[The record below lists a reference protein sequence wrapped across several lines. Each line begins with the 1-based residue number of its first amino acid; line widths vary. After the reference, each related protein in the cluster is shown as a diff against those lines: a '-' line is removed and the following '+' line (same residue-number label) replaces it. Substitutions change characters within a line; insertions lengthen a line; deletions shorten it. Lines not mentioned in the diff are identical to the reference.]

1 VYFETLTAPLD
12 LIAALSLPSPNFVW
26 SILQMVIG
34 IGLVIFVHELGHFL
48 AAKACGVKC
57 EKFYVGFDAF
67 DIPLGVVRIPSRLA
81 YFQWGETEYG
91 IGILPLGG
99 YVKMLGQHD
108 NPMEAVTD
116 PHAANAAVRLA
127 EDGPRVDAQP
137 DARPAIDPRSYQAKT
152 VPQRMLI
159 MSAGVLMNLVFA
171 VIFASFAFHFG
182 VSYQPALVGDTVGGS
197 PAWEYNLSGS
207 QVLEINGHS
216 TQDRYFPFEEVAQT
230 VMVGGADQDVT
241 VEIKRLGSEGQTER
255 LSLRPIVGLVKMK
268 GFHPPTI
275 GISPMM
281 STRLGSKN
289 PTPAGQPA
297 AEAGFEPNDL
307 IIKINGQPVNNRVDL
322 GVELVKFWD
331 QPIAVTVLRG
341 TKNVYFSHQA
351 YVASGDVDGQLVE
364 LNVAPNSYR
373 ETGMVMRSGPIAAV
387 QIGSPAYQQGVKAG
401 DRVLALDGQ
410 PFDPLLAA
418 QYLRR
423 KAREEQAVE
432 LSLERTTEGQT
443 ETLAIRVTPR
453 FPTTVSTIAENMPIA
468 LDELGIAVPVTT
480 EIERVVEGSVAAEQ
494 GLMPGD
500 RVIAVTMDF
509 RDEQARDK
517 YLEVAKIKTI
527 EGESLEK
534 NWVAL
539 NESLQ
544 ASPPSA
550 FWQLKVQRGD
560 QTLEFEVQPVASTQ
574 YFSEKRGLLLQPLNE
589 IYLAADPADALR
601 CGWQQVQY
609 DSNKILRI
617 LRQMVTGNVPMTA
630 IGGVGTIAVG
640 ATSEA
645 MSGTPRLLMFLT
657 LLSVN
662 LAILNFLP
670 IPILDGGHMVFLAWE
685 GVTGAPPNERVQEGL
700 TMIGALLLL
709 GLIIFALGLDVWRI
723 SGLL

>member
-1 VYFETLTAPLD
+1 MYFEILTAPMGL
-12 LIAALSLPSPNFVW
+12 LAALSLPSPNFLW
-26 SILQMVIG
+26 SIMQMIIG

-67 DIPLGVVRIPSRLA
+67 DIPLGFMRIPSRLA

-127 EDGPRVDAQP
+127 DDGPRVDAQP

-171 VIFASFAFHFG
+171 VIFASFAFNFG
-182 VSYQPALVGDTVGGS
+182 VSYQPPLVGDTVAGS
-197 PAWEYNLSGS
+197 PAWEHNLSGS
-207 QVLEINGHS
+207 EVLVINGQN
-216 TQDRYFPFEEVAQT
+216 TQERYFPFEEVAQT
-230 VMVGGADQDVT
+230 VMVGGKSQDVT
-241 VEIKRLGSEGQTER
+241 VEIERFGSEGQTER
-255 LSLRPIVGLVKMK
+255 LTLKPIVGLVKMK

-297 AEAGFEPNDL
+297 AEAGFEANDL
-307 IIKINGQPVNNRVDL
+307 IVKINGRPVNNRVDL
-322 GVELVKFWD
+322 GVELIKHWD
-331 QPIAVTVLRG
+331 QAITVTVLRG
-341 TKNVYFSHQA
+341 TKKVHFSYQA
-351 YVASGDVDGQLVE
+351 YLDSGDGDGQMVDLT
-364 LNVAPNSYR
+364 VAPNPYR

-401 DRVLALDGQ
+401 DRVLAMDGQ

-423 KAREEQAVE
+423 KARDEQPVE
-432 LSLERTTEGQT
+432 LSLERTAEGQT
-443 ETLAIRVTPR
+443 ETVVIRVTPR

-468 LDELGIAVPVTT
+468 VDELGIAVPVTT
-480 EIERVVEGSVAAEQ
+480 EVARVVEGSAAATQ
-494 GLMPGD
+494 GLLAGD
-500 RVIAVTMDF
+500 LVTGVTMEF
-509 RDEQARDK
+509 RDEEARAQ
-517 YLEVAKIKTI
+517 YLEVGKIKTI

-544 ASPPSA
+544 SAPPSA
-550 FWQLKVQRGD
+550 YWQLEVKRGE
-560 QTLEFEVQPVASTQ
+560 QTLEFEVQPTVSEQ

-589 IYLAADPADALR
+589 IYLATDPADALR

-685 GVTGAPPNERVQEGL
+685 GVTGSPPNERVQEGL